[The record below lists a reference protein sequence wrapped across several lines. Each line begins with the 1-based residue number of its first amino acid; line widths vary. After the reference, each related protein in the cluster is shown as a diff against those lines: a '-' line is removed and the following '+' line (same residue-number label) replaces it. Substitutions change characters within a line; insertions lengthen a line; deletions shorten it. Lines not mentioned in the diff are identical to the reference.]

1 VSEVEAYTR
10 LAGVYD
16 EIVVDPCHGAW
27 ASFLD
32 DLWAADDAGVQT
44 VLDLCCGTGLLAA
57 ELTARGY
64 RIVGVDASD
73 AMLTRARRLL
83 GPEVPLARMTL
94 PDLDVEGT
102 FDAAVCTFDGLNYLS
117 PADLRMT
124 IAGLAHRVRPDGWLV
139 FDVHTDAMM
148 AFTARNP
155 VIAGTS
161 EGNSF
166 VISSAVD
173 ASRRTCDT
181 HIVLTPEGDEAPFSE
196 RHQQYFHSATE
207 IRASLDGAGFGVT
220 ALRDGYSERPLDT
233 SSLRA
238 TWIARRLRRR

>member
-1 VSEVEAYTR
+1 MGEVEAYTR

-32 DLWAADDAGVQT
+32 DLWAADEAGVRT

-73 AMLTRARRLL
+73 AMLRRARRLL
-83 GPEVPLARMTL
+83 GPEVLLARMTL
-94 PDLDVEGT
+94 PHLDVEGT
-102 FDAAVCTFDGLNYLS
+102 FDAAVSTFDGFNYLS
-117 PADLRMT
+117 PTDLRLT
-124 IAGLAHRVRPDGWLV
+124 IAALAHHVRPDGWLV
-139 FDVHTDAMM
+139 FDIHTDAMM
-148 AFTARNP
+148 AFTERNP
-155 VIAGTS
+155 VIAGKA

-181 HIVLTPEGDEAPFSE
+181 HISLTPEGDEAPFSE
-196 RHQQYFHSATE
+196 HHRQYFHSAAE

-220 ALRDGYSERPLDT
+220 ALRDEYSERPVHR